1 MTQSNVVPMAANA
14 AASPSP
20 RDMWPIVPDAPD
32 IRAIVEDQAATIMQ
46 QEILLHAYQVN
57 LNTAQAGAPGTP
69 ATGSGTTTGSS
80 TSVTI
85 TAAQGTI
92 VVGATVSG
100 TGIPTVNPPKVLGQ
114 ISGTTGSNGVYLLSA
129 AVNLATAT
137 TLTFTPPPS
146 GSTWPSASDSDT
158 LLSIQQIQT
167 AVLRVQSALL
177 QHYVDLLNVSAVP
190 QPPTGP

>member
-1 MTQSNVVPMAANA
+1 MTQSNVVPMPQAGVT
-14 AASPSP
+14 PL
-20 RDMWPIVPDAPD
+20 DMWPITPDAPD
-32 IRAIVEDQAATIMQ
+32 IRAIVEDQAATIAAQ
-46 QEILLHAYQVN
+46 AALIDAYQTN
-57 LNTAQAGAPGTP
+57 LNTAQAGTPGTA
-69 ATGSGTTTGSS
+69 ATGSGTTTGAS

-85 TAAQGTI
+85 ASAQGTI
-92 VVGATVSG
+92 VVGATVTG
-100 TGIPTVNPPKVLGQ
+100 TGIPTSPATKVLGQ
-114 ISGTTGSNGVYLLSA
+114 ISGTTGSNGVYLLNN

-146 GSTWPSASDSDT
+146 PSTWPSASDSDT

-177 QHYVDLLNVSAVP
+177 QHYIDLLNTSAVP